1 MTRHP
6 ANHRLPEAC
15 VALNAQPRIFKESP
29 VYRKITLALT
39 GLSAVLLSSGAALAA
54 APIEVPEPA
63 TLSLMAA
70 GIGVVAAVR
79 YFRGK

>member
-1 MTRHP
+1 
-6 ANHRLPEAC
+6 LP
-15 VALNAQPRIFKESP
+15 QPGFFLKERT
-29 VYRKITLALT
+29 VHKKIILTLT
-39 GLSAVLLSSGAALAA
+39 GFSAVLLSSGAALAGEP
-54 APIEVPEPA
+54 PIAVPEPA